1 MKRIVDHQHLE
12 LIYKKGFGAWTY
24 HIVIPDTKDI
34 EGTWG
39 SMKVSGMIDDYELK
53 EMNLAPRKDADKM
66 ISINGEIRKAIGKTG
81 GDLVT
86 VTLFL
91 HTKDRINTKADVLK
105 CFEDADVLK
114 AFTSLCKKEQDDII
128 DKITSEKTDAKQI
141 DKIND
146 IINQFLT

>member
-1 MKRIVDHQHLE
+1 MKKIVDHQKLE

-39 SMKVSGMIDDYELK
+39 SMKVSGSIDDYELK
-53 EMNLAPRKDADKM
+53 EMNLAPRTDADKM

-81 GDLVT
+81 GDTVT

-91 HTKDRINTKADVLK
+91 HTKERIDNKEDVLK

-114 AFTSLCKKEQDDII
+114 MFKALSKKEQDDII
-128 DKITSEKTDAKQI
+128 DDITSEKTEAKQI

-146 IINQFLT
+146 SINQFLT